1 MNAIRRTAVL
11 LGLVAA
17 VVVGTVIPASA
28 AFSANTPAVAAKVIT
43 GSVTAPASVNV
54 AKSCTQT
61 QTGGGYYNSYG
72 QWVAPTYSYW
82 YQATVTWPA
91 GSATSG
97 VTGYRV
103 MAHLNNGQSV
113 VMAETNAATRTVSQ
127 TVDRGYL
134 NYQPRLSVITLT
146 RTGWTAETAR
156 TAVLSC

>member
-1 MNAIRRTAVL
+1 MNTIRRTAVL
-11 LGLVAA
+11 LGLAVAL
-17 VVVGTVIPASA
+17 VVGSSLPASA
-28 AFSANTPAVAAKVIT
+28 AFTAQSVAVASTIT
-43 GSVTAPASVNV
+43 SGTVTAPASVNV

-82 YQATVTWPA
+82 YNATVTWPA

-113 VMAETNAATRTVSQ
+113 VMAETNATTRTVSQ
-127 TVDRGYL
+127 TVDRSYL

-146 RTGWTAETAR
+146 RTAWTAETAR
-156 TAVLSC
+156 TAALTC

>member
-1 MNAIRRTAVL
+1 MNAVRRTAVL
-11 LGLVAA
+11 LGLAVAL
-17 VVVGTVIPASA
+17 VVGSSIPAAA
-28 AFSANTPAVAAKVIT
+28 AFSAKSVAVTSTIT
-43 GSVTAPASVNV
+43 SGTVTAPASVNV

-82 YQATVTWPA
+82 YQATVSWPA

-113 VMAETNAATRTVSQ
+113 VMAETDAATRSVSQ

-156 TAVLSC
+156 TAVLTC